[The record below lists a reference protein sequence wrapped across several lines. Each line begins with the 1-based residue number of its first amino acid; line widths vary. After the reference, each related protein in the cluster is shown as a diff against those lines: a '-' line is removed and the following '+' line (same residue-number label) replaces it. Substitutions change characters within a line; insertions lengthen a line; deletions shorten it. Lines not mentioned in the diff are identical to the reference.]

1 MSRIARPLA
10 ALLLA
15 LPALAFAKPGDVRV
29 LASVDGNPITTRDL
43 DELLAAQPPPA
54 PGMPLPSVTA
64 EGVLRRLV
72 ENRLLEEEAFRI
84 GADEAPEVKNQVWD
98 LRRHRGMM
106 ALMDSVSATVEPPD
120 AAFDVAMAQTST
132 MWRVYHI
139 RSASEA
145 DSRALLGRLRAG
157 ASFAELAKA
166 HSTDTTSA
174 KRDGELGWARED
186 LYIPEFR
193 NALTGLPKGE
203 LAGPVRT
210 EDGWHI
216 LKLEDIRTETVGQSG
231 AMQQQLKDAAMRER
245 VMQKMSAFVDS
256 LRKKYG
262 VTVDTK
268 KVATLD
274 YGSAD
279 PAVQKYLR
287 EGKDVVATLP
297 WKRITVADLTRQ
309 IRFQYF
315 HGLEGRPEAQTAR
328 DKVLDEWIIELLL
341 RHEAGE
347 RGYDRTPEV
356 LAQADALRR
365 ELMREHV
372 GKKILSEEFEPS
384 EDELRRYHEQ
394 HRTEFTPPRRVRLDA
409 VLLSDEAAAG
419 RFRQQLEGG
428 AKLKWLAGRTAEVAD
443 ASPARFADWVK
454 PEDLGL
460 SAADLAPGRLVGPFP
475 VEDAWAVAS
484 VSRLEDVQPL
494 PLDKC
499 RDQVIAAMKRERVR
513 QLMTGAIDR
522 LRAASRVDVAN
533 GATDIIAA
541 RLAEWRGGAR

>member
-1 MSRIARPLA
+1 MSRIARPLVA
-10 ALLLA
+10 VLLA
-15 LPALAFAKPGDVRV
+15 LPALALAKPGDVRV

-43 DELLAAQPPPA
+43 DDLLAAQPPPA
-54 PGMPLPSVTA
+54 PGMPLPAITA
-64 EGVLRRLV
+64 DGILRRLV
-72 ENRLLEEEAFRI
+72 ENRLLEEEGFRI
-84 GADEAPEVKNQVWD
+84 GADEAPEVRNQVWD
-98 LRRHRGMM
+98 LRRHRGML
-106 ALMDSVSATVEPPD
+106 ALMDSVRATVEPPE
-120 AAFDVAMAQTST
+120 ASFDVAMARTST

-145 DSRALLGRLRAG
+145 GSRALLDSLRSG
-157 ASFAELAKA
+157 APFAELAKR

-193 NALTGLPKGE
+193 EALTGLPKGG

-216 LKLEDIRTETVGQSG
+216 LKLEDVRTETVGQSD

-245 VMQKMSAFVDS
+245 VMREMSGFVDT
-256 LRKKYG
+256 LRRKYR

-268 KVATLD
+268 KVAGLD
-274 YGSAD
+274 YGSTD
-279 PAVQKYLR
+279 PAVQERLR
-287 EGKDVVATLP
+287 ESDEVVATLP

-328 DKVLDEWIIELLL
+328 DKILDEWIIELLL

-347 RGYDRTPEV
+347 RGYDRTPEI

-372 GKKILSEEFEPS
+372 GKKILAVEFEPS

-394 HRTEFTPPRRVRLDA
+394 HRAEFTPPRRVRLEA
-409 VLLSDEAAAG
+409 ALLSDEAAAR
-419 RFRQQLEGG
+419 RFRQQLDGG
-428 AKLKWLAGRTAEVAD
+428 AKLKWLAGRTAEVTD
-443 ASPARFADWVK
+443 ANPARFADWVK

-460 SAADLAPGRLVGPFP
+460 PAADLAPGRIAGPFP
-475 VEDAWAVAS
+475 VDGAWAVAT
-484 VSRLEDVQPL
+484 VTRLEDVQPL
-494 PLDKC
+494 PLEKC
-499 RDQVIAAMKRERVR
+499 RDQVLAAMKRERVR

-522 LRAASRVDVAN
+522 LRAASRIDVAN
-533 GATDIIAA
+533 GATDVIET